1 MSGYP
6 PENPSGD
13 IVIPPVI
20 PDDALAYTGID
31 AWAYLLVGVSLIL
44 FGIWAVIY
52 VGKQSDR
59 HHKDS

>member
-6 PENPSGD
+6 PENPDGGM
-13 IVIPPVI
+13 IVPHVI

-31 AWAYLLVGVSLIL
+31 AWTYLVIGVLLIL
-44 FGIWAVIY
+44 FGIWAVTY